1 MSALRRRACQAFPLS
16 NDKEFQNRGR
26 AGIVTRAAGDDDG
39 SIRRVIEEESMVE
52 LVARLMERIDAQLGV
67 SRVLPIVLL
76 VALSFSVYFV
86 ADVLLEIYRMRALIV
101 FVAL

>member
-1 MSALRRRACQAFPLS
+1 MR
-16 NDKEFQNRGR
+16 
-26 AGIVTRAAGDDDG
+26 DG
-39 SIRRVIEEESMVE
+39 WLEW
-52 LVARLMERIDAQLGV
+52 VARLMQRIETQLAI

-86 ADVLLEIYRMRALIV
+86 ADVLLEIYRMHSLIV

>member
-1 MSALRRRACQAFPLS
+1 
-16 NDKEFQNRGR
+16 
-26 AGIVTRAAGDDDG
+26 
-39 SIRRVIEEESMVE
+39 MVE

-86 ADVLLEIYRMRALIV
+86 ADVLLEIYRMHALIV